1 MTCLGCKRRQEIL
14 SRWLD
19 NVRSRS
25 PRLRRRSVAAQMEE
39 IGTQIAAGVSPVE
52 IALQQ
57 AVELGPAE
65 EVQDDRCR

>member
-14 SRWLD
+14 NRWLD

-25 PRLRRRSVAAQMEE
+25 PRLRRSVAAQMEE
-39 IGTQIAAGVSPVE
+39 IGTQIASGVSPVE

-65 EVQDDRCR
+65 EVQDDRRR